1 MKQDEKQIMDELK
14 REYESIPVPPQARA
28 RIMQGIN
35 QAKKEQ
41 KRGNYM
47 KIMKSTGAT
56 AAAAM
61 VMITVMA
68 NLNPTTASAMEKLPV
83 IGSIAKVVTFR
94 TFEDQ
99 KENFEANI
107 QVPQVT
113 LDGNTENKVNKS
125 IEEYADEL
133 IAQYEK
139 ELAADQGEGHYSLDS
154 SYKVVTDND
163 KYLCLRIDT
172 TEIMASGAQFVKIF
186 TVDKAT
192 GNVISL
198 KDLFA
203 NRPDALDKIS
213 ENIKE
218 QMRSQM
224 AEDENK
230 QYFLDSDMPE
240 TDFKGLTGD
249 ESFYFDESGQL
260 VIAFNEYDVAPGYMG
275 AVDFTIPKTVTG
287 KL

>member
-1 MKQDEKQIMDELK
+1 MKQDEKQIMDEL
-14 REYESIPVPPQARA
+14 RQEYESIPVPPQARA
-28 RIMQGIN
+28 RMIQGIN
-35 QAKKEQ
+35 QAKREQ

-61 VMITVMA
+61 MAITLMA
-68 NLNPTTASAMEKLPV
+68 NLNPTTANAMEKLPV

-113 LDGNTENKVNKS
+113 IDGNTEKQVNKS
-125 IEEYADEL
+125 IEQYADEL

-139 ELAADQGEGHYSLDS
+139 ELAANQSGGHYAVDS

-163 KYLCLRIDT
+163 KYLSLRIDT
-172 TEIMASGAQFVKIF
+172 TEIMASGAQYVKIF
-186 TVDKAT
+186 TIDKAT

-198 KDLFA
+198 KDLFSGQ
-203 NRPDALDKIS
+203 PEMLEKIS
-213 ENIKE
+213 ENIKAQMRE
-218 QMRSQM
+218 QM
-224 AEDENK
+224 AADESK
-230 QYFLDSDMPE
+230 MYFLDSDMPE
-240 TDFKGLTGD
+240 DEFKGLTGS
-249 ESFYFDESGQL
+249 EGFYFNESGEL

-275 AVDFTIPKTVTG
+275 AVDFTIPKNVTG
-287 KL
+287 NL

>member
-1 MKQDEKQIMDELK
+1 M
-14 REYESIPVPPQARA
+14 
-28 RIMQGIN
+28 
-35 QAKKEQ
+35 
-41 KRGNYM
+41 
-47 KIMKSTGAT
+47 
-56 AAAAM
+56 
-61 VMITVMA
+61 
-68 NLNPTTASAMEKLPV
+68 
-83 IGSIAKVVTFR
+83 
-94 TFEDQ
+94 
-99 KENFEANI
+99 
-107 QVPQVT
+107 
-113 LDGNTENKVNKS
+113 
-125 IEEYADEL
+125 
-133 IAQYEK
+133 
-139 ELAADQGEGHYSLDS
+139 
-154 SYKVVTDND
+154 VTDND

-275 AVDFTIPKTVTG
+275 AVDFIIPKTVTG

>member
-1 MKQDEKQIMDELK
+1 
-14 REYESIPVPPQARA
+14 
-28 RIMQGIN
+28 
-35 QAKKEQ
+35 
-41 KRGNYM
+41 
-47 KIMKSTGAT
+47 
-56 AAAAM
+56 
-61 VMITVMA
+61 
-68 NLNPTTASAMEKLPV
+68 MEKLPV

-113 LDGNTENKVNKS
+113 IDGNTENKVNKS

-203 NRPDALDKIS
+203 NRPDALDKGV
-213 ENIKE
+213 NCHE
-218 QMRSQM
+218 Q
-224 AEDENK
+224 
-230 QYFLDSDMPE
+230 
-240 TDFKGLTGD
+240 
-249 ESFYFDESGQL
+249 
-260 VIAFNEYDVAPGYMG
+260 
-275 AVDFTIPKTVTG
+275 TIPARRS
-287 KL
+287 

>member
-1 MKQDEKQIMDELK
+1 M
-14 REYESIPVPPQARA
+14 
-28 RIMQGIN
+28 
-35 QAKKEQ
+35 
-41 KRGNYM
+41 
-47 KIMKSTGAT
+47 
-56 AAAAM
+56 
-61 VMITVMA
+61 
-68 NLNPTTASAMEKLPV
+68 
-83 IGSIAKVVTFR
+83 
-94 TFEDQ
+94 
-99 KENFEANI
+99 
-107 QVPQVT
+107 
-113 LDGNTENKVNKS
+113 DGNTENKVNKS

-213 ENIKE
+213 EISKSKCAARWLRTRTNSISWTAICLRRISRVSPAARVSIL
-218 QMRSQM
+218 MNPASW
-224 AEDENK
+224 
-230 QYFLDSDMPE
+230 
-240 TDFKGLTGD
+240 
-249 ESFYFDESGQL
+249 
-260 VIAFNEYDVAPGYMG
+260 
-275 AVDFTIPKTVTG
+275 
-287 KL
+287 

>member
-1 MKQDEKQIMDELK
+1 MCIRD
-14 REYESIPVPPQARA
+14 R
-28 RIMQGIN
+28 
-35 QAKKEQ
+35 
-41 KRGNYM
+41 
-47 KIMKSTGAT
+47 
-56 AAAAM
+56 
-61 VMITVMA
+61 
-68 NLNPTTASAMEKLPV
+68 
-83 IGSIAKVVTFR
+83 
-94 TFEDQ
+94 
-99 KENFEANI
+99 
-107 QVPQVT
+107 
-113 LDGNTENKVNKS
+113 
-125 IEEYADEL
+125 
-133 IAQYEK
+133 YEK

-230 QYFLDSDMPE
+230 QYFLDSDIDVYKRQLITSSKELLLRPMNRSSS
-240 TDFKGLTGD
+240 
-249 ESFYFDESGQL
+249 SFFLSKKHYEMRNSTYAG
-260 VIAFNEYDVAPGYMG
+260 IKVAAY
-275 AVDFTIPKTVTG
+275 
-287 KL
+287 